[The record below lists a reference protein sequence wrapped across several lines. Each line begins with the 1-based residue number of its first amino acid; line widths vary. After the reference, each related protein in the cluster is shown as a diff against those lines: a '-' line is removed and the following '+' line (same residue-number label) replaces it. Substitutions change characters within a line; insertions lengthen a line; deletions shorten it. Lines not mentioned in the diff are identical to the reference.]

1 MTQVLSVKL
10 VDFIQT
16 VSFTLLK
23 DLKLSSSL
31 HNCSLKQ
38 TGGIQTSLKLILL
51 CCKEGKMFV

>member
-38 TGGIQTSLKLILL
+38 SGGIQTSLKLILL
-51 CCKEGKMFV
+51 CCE